1 MLGAIAALAVLGAHP
16 HLPTLWRRP
25 DERTHW
31 RRTNGWD
38 LKIHYD
44 RFTGA
49 QACTLF
55 RRNVVYS
62 GGVVTFRFDHW
73 VDTANAQFRLGAGP
87 LRSAGSVAVEAA
99 GLGARFEG
107 PNLRNPSNGEVH
119 IPGDVVGGAQSVSI
133 KPNPHMSHRTFDL
146 RGLSH
151 AVEVAKG
158 QHCDDLG
165 GPDSLDR
172 AQS

>member
-1 MLGAIAALAVLGAHP
+1 MLGAIAVMAFLGSHYHP
-16 HLPTLWRRP
+16 PAWWRPP
-25 DERTHW
+25 DVKTQW
-31 RRTNGWD
+31 RRTAGWD
-38 LKIHYD
+38 LKIRRD

-49 QACTLF
+49 NACTLF

-62 GGVVTFRFDHW
+62 GGVVTFRFAHG
-73 VDTANAQFRLGAGP
+73 VDTANAQFRIGNGP
-87 LRSAGSVAVEAA
+87 LHSVGSVAVEAA

-119 IPGDVVGGAQSVSI
+119 IPADVVGGAQQVSI
-133 KPNPHMSHRTFDL
+133 KANAHMNHRTFDL

-151 AVEVAKG
+151 AVEMAKG
-158 QHCDDLG
+158 QRCDDLG
-165 GPDSLDR
+165 GADSLDK